1 MQKFILCPDCN
12 LQINVDGGEVGDYFE
27 CDQCFCELI
36 LESLEPP
43 KAVLIDD
50 EK

>member
-1 MQKFILCPDCN
+1 MALIVNCPDCKFR
-12 LQINVDGGEVGDYFE
+12 LDLEGAEVGDYFE

-36 LESLEPP
+36 VSSLEPP
-43 KAVLIDD
+43 KVTIVEE